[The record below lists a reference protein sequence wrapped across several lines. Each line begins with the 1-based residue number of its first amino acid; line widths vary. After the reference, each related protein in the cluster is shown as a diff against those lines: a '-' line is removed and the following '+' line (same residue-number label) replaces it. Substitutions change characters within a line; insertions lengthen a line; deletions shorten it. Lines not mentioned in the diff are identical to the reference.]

1 MVLSHV
7 ANGNASEEYQQL
19 KRDAPSI
26 VPGSSALVP
35 ALPSTSEQS
44 ILQSPSQAVNIDN
57 SDQATIQSTEKMRRD
72 LDEAKN
78 MIKKMKDKDRVLMMA
93 KKNADIRIK
102 HLLELT
108 KKLKNEALQ
117 HKIKE
122 EKITL
127 ELEKMK
133 SRCQVPSS
141 SMMTPASS
149 HSSQDVH
156 STMHR
161 PDSPALSAQLV
172 FNHPP
177 PVSTQ
182 SPAFNRTSQ
191 SVNLSLQLGNFSV
204 PPPPYSQQGIRPPP
218 PAASD
223 QQPLPMVP
231 CPAVPRVPRPAGA
244 QGVHHDA
251 TYQPSQMQ
259 GQAPPIVSSPEFRV
273 KFFILLLIIIA
284 CNVSTIV

>member
-1 MVLSHV
+1 MVAGFFLRT
-7 ANGNASEEYQQL
+7 QQ
-19 KRDAPSI
+19 
-26 VPGSSALVP
+26 LVP
-35 ALPSTSEQS
+35 ALPSSSEQS
-44 ILQSPSQAVNIDN
+44 ILQSPSLAVNIDN
-57 SDQATIQSTEKMRRD
+57 SDQASIQSTEKMRRD

-78 MIKKMKDKDRVLMMA
+78 MIKKMKDKDRVQMMA

-102 HLLELT
+102 HLLEQT

-122 EKITL
+122 EKMTL
-127 ELEKMK
+127 EMEKMKQDLKEKVDAIFKLMK

-149 HSSQDVH
+149 PSSQDVH

-161 PDSPALSAQLV
+161 PDSPALSAQPV

-177 PVSTQ
+177 PVFTQ
-182 SPAFNRTSQ
+182 SPAFNLTSQ
-191 SVNLSLQLGNFSV
+191 SVNLSPQLGDFSA

-231 CPAVPRVPRPAGA
+231 CPAVPRPAGA
-244 QGVHHDA
+244 QGVHHDV

-273 KFFILLLIIIA
+273 KFFLF
-284 CNVSTIV
+284 CF